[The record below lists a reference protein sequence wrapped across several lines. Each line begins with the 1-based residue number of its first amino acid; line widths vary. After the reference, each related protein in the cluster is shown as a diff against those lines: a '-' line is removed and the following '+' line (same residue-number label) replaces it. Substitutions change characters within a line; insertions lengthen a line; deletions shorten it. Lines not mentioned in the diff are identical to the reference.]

1 MQMKQISF
9 ATLAETGKKR
19 KTKRERFLEE
29 MEAVVPEITRF
40 GRFCIFII
48 APRTF
53 DSSSSRFLAG
63 FPP

>member
-1 MQMKQISF
+1 LQQEQK
-9 ATLAETGKKR
+9 ALLLTGNPIGSLGSILDFPMSK
-19 KTKRERFLEE
+19 
-29 MEAVVPEITRF
+29 IGHNRF